1 MSSLLNAVKISGI
14 GLLVVGRI
22 ELDALL
28 FSDVK
33 SIDKGLN
40 LGSSLGIIIS
50 FVFDGDLHGAK
61 RYKIIQ
67 LFYQSK

>member
-1 MSSLLNAVKISGI
+1 LNAVKISGI

-28 FSDVK
+28 FSGMK
-33 SIDKGLN
+33 SIGKDLN
-40 LGSSLGIIIS
+40 FGSSLGIINS

-61 RYKIIQ
+61 RYKNIQ